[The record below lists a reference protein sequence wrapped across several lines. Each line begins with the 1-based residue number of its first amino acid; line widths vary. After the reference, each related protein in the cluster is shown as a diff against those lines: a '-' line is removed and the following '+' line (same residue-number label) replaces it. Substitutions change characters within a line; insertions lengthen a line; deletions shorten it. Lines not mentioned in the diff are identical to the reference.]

1 MRPLRLLLAAA
12 AAAYAAGHY
21 WQERRRFA
29 QLRNLP
35 VRQALAMHERHRK
48 RAERT
53 TWLLAGCV
61 CLLSAGL
68 AIYAFAILPDP
79 RIVHPPTAPTAR

>member
-12 AAAYAAGHY
+12 AAAYAASQY

-29 QLRNLP
+29 QLRALP
-35 VRQALAMHERHRK
+35 VRQAMAQHERHRK

-53 TWLLAGCV
+53 MILLTGVV
-61 CLLSAGL
+61 CLVAAGL
-68 AIYAFAILPDP
+68 AIYAFIILPAP
-79 RIVHPPTAPTAR
+79 HNTAATVGR